1 MRSSCYNE
9 NVNINTYVFDLSVGK
24 DTTSMSMNTKTIIT
38 IFGSTGDLTIRKLL
52 PAIEKLLNEKLLDAS
67 TQIIAVG
74 RRDYTN
80 ASYLAFVEKELKV
93 PFNTKALMP
102 YLTYFKLDVDRI
114 EDYIE
119 LKNRIETLSNPDT
132 RKIFYLAVGPELLK
146 SIATNIGESK
156 LVEKADLQSSITF
169 EKPFGSDLVS
179 AKAINQLLWTYFDE
193 KQIYRIDHYLGK
205 EMIQNILTVRFAN
218 KIFESAW
225 NNNTIKS
232 VKIFAKETDTIL
244 SRAGYYDTSGAL
256 KDMVQSHLLQ
266 MLSLVAME
274 VPRSYQSE
282 DLKNEK
288 VEVLKKLRYDRK
300 TLVIGQYDGYLKEPN
315 IHPNSKTETFVF
327 FKAFVDT
334 PRFKGV
340 PFYLL
345 TGKALE
351 QKESVIIIEFEE
363 TPEQHK
369 WDLPLFTNK
378 LYIKIAPQDGISL
391 TLNSKV
397 PGLRNAVEEVDLD
410 YCIACNAV
418 GNLPEAYEKLILD
431 MTNHHKSL
439 FTRWDE
445 IELSWQFIDQVK
457 QDIVNKQ
464 IPLRTYKTSKELY
477 DLIETMT
484 GEKL

>member
-1 MRSSCYNE
+1 MNMQKPQTYN
-9 NVNINTYVFDLSVGK
+9 NIL
-24 DTTSMSMNTKTIIT
+24 T

-52 PAIEKLLNEKLLDAS
+52 PAIAKLLQEQLLDQN
-67 TQIIAVG
+67 TLIVAVG
-74 RRDYTN
+74 RRDYD
-80 ASYLAFVEKELKV
+80 AKSYLAYVEKELKV
-93 PFNTKALMP
+93 PFETQTLYP
-102 YLTYFKLDVDRI
+102 FLDYFKLDVDRI
-114 EDYIE
+114 EDYQR
-119 LKNRIETLSNPDT
+119 LKLYIDARSNPET
-132 RKIFYLAVGPELLK
+132 RKIFYLAVGPDLLK
-146 SIATNIGESK
+146 GIATHIGESK
-156 LVEKADLQSSITF
+156 LVEKADLKSSITF
-169 EKPFGSDLVS
+169 EKPFGSDLTS

-225 NNNTIKS
+225 HNHTIKS
-232 VKIFAKETDTIL
+232 VKIIAKETDTIL

-266 MLSLVAME
+266 MLSLIAME

-300 TLVIGQYDGYLKEPN
+300 SLVIGQYDGYLNEPN
-315 IHPNSKTETFVF
+315 IQPNSTTETFVF

-363 TPEQHK
+363 TSEQHK
-369 WDLPLFTNK
+369 FDLPLFTNK
-378 LYIKIAPQDGISL
+378 LSIKIAPQDGISL
-391 TLNSKV
+391 SLNSKV
-397 PGLRNAVEEVDLD
+397 PGLRNAIEAVDLD
-410 YCIACNAV
+410 YCVACNAV

-431 MTNHHKSL
+431 MTKHSKSL

-457 QDIVNKQ
+457 QDIHNKQ
-464 IPLRTYKTSKELY
+464 IPLRVYKTHTELY
-477 DLIETMT
+477 DLIETMM

>member
-1 MRSSCYNE
+1 MKG
-9 NVNINTYVFDLSVGK
+9 FD
-24 DTTSMSMNTKTIIT
+24 DPMNTNPTLTTILT

-52 PAIEKLLNEKLLDAS
+52 PAIEKLLQEKLLDHN
-67 TQIIAVG
+67 TKIIAVG
-74 RRDYTN
+74 RRDYTTE
-80 ASYLAFVEKELKV
+80 SYLAFVEKELKV
-93 PFNTKALMP
+93 QFNTKALIP
-102 YLTYFKLDVDRI
+102 HVIYFKLDVDRMA
-114 EDYIE
+114 DYNA
-119 LKNRIETLSNPDT
+119 LKTYIDSIAHENT

-146 SIATNIGESK
+146 GIATNIGESK
-156 LVEKADLQSSITF
+156 LVQKEDLNSTITF
-169 EKPFGSDLVS
+169 EKPFGSDLSS
-179 AKAINQLLWTYFDE
+179 AKAINTLLWTYFDE

-225 NNNTIKS
+225 NNNTIKN

-274 VPRSYQSE
+274 VPRSYNSE

-300 TLVIGQYDGYLKEPN
+300 SLIIGQYDGYLNEPN
-315 IHPNSKTETFVF
+315 IDHHSKTETFVF

-363 TPEQHK
+363 TSEQHK

-410 YCIACNAV
+410 YCVACNAV

-431 MTNHHKSL
+431 MTKHSKSL

-457 QDIVNKQ
+457 QDIVQKG
-464 IPLRTYKTSKELY
+464 IPLRIYKNHQELY
-477 DLIETMT
+477 TLIQEMT
-484 GEKL
+484 GEVIL

>member
-1 MRSSCYNE
+1 MKE
-9 NVNINTYVFDLSVGK
+9 
-24 DTTSMSMNTKTIIT
+24 TKTIIT

-52 PAIEKLLNEKLLDAS
+52 PAIEKLLSEKLLDSS
-67 TQIIAVG
+67 TKIIAVG
-74 RRDYTN
+74 RKDFTN
-80 ASYLAFVEKELKV
+80 ESYLAFVEKELKV
-93 PFNTKALMP
+93 NFNTKALIP
-102 YLTYFKLDVDRI
+102 NVSYFKLDV
-114 EDYIE
+114 ENVADYIKLRSHIDDISTQE
-119 LKNRIETLSNPDT
+119 T
-132 RKIFYLAVGPELLK
+132 RKIYYLAVGPELLK

-156 LVEKADLQSSITF
+156 LVIKSDLQSSITF
-169 EKPFGSDLVS
+169 EKPFGSDLNS

-225 NNNTIKS
+225 NNNTIKN

-300 TLVIGQYDGYLKEPN
+300 SLVIGQYDGYLNEPN
-315 IHPNSKTETFVF
+315 IQKDSKTETFVF

-363 TPEQHK
+363 TSEQHK

-410 YCIACNAV
+410 YCVACNAV

-431 MTNHHKSL
+431 MANHHKSL

-457 QDIVNKQ
+457 QDILNKQ
-464 IPLRTYKTSKELY
+464 IPLRIYQSHQSLY
-477 DLIETMT
+477 EVIENII
-484 GEKL
+484 GEKI

>member
-1 MRSSCYNE
+1 
-9 NVNINTYVFDLSVGK
+9 
-24 DTTSMSMNTKTIIT
+24 MNPTNTIIT

-52 PAIEKLLNEKLLDAS
+52 PAIEKLLQEKLLDDR
-67 TQIIAVG
+67 TKVIAVG
-74 RRDYTN
+74 RRDYTTE
-80 ASYLAFVEKELKV
+80 SYLSFVEKELKV
-93 PFNTKALMP
+93 PFNTKALIP
-102 YLTYFKLDVDRI
+102 HVTYFKLDVDNQK
-114 EDYIE
+114 DYLS
-119 LKNRIETLSNPDT
+119 LKQYIASISNSDT

-146 SIATNIGESK
+146 GIATNIGESK
-156 LVEKADLQSSITF
+156 LVEKEDLNATITF
-169 EKPFGSDLVS
+169 EKPFGSDLAS
-179 AKAINQLLWTYFDE
+179 AKAINALLWQYFDE

-218 KIFESAW
+218 KIFESVW
-225 NNNTIKS
+225 NNNTIKH
-232 VKIFAKETDTIL
+232 VKIYAKETDTIL

-274 VPRSYQSE
+274 VPRSYNSE

-288 VEVLKKLRYDRK
+288 VEVLRKLRYDRK
-300 TLVIGQYDGYLKEPN
+300 SLVIGQYDGYQNEPN
-315 IHPNSKTETFVF
+315 IAKDSKTETFVF

-363 TPEQHK
+363 TSEQHK

-410 YCIACNAV
+410 YCVACNAV

-431 MTNHHKSL
+431 MTKHSKSL

-464 IPLRTYKTSKELY
+464 IPLRIYKNHQELY
-477 DLIETMT
+477 DLIYEMT
-484 GEKL
+484 GELI